1 MAENEGSEKTERATP
16 KRLEEARK
24 KGQVPRSA
32 DLSAAIVSLIGA
44 GFLYLFGAGAANEM
58 LSVMRD
64 GLSVTSVDLMQSDV
78 LLRHTA
84 DQFVHGFLAVV
95 PLMGVLVLAA
105 VAAPALIGG
114 WNFSSEALAFKGE
127 RINPLAG
134 IGRMFSVRSL
144 VELIKAIGK
153 FVFVGGIGCIVV
165 WSQSEALMGLAR
177 QPIEVAI
184 LEATKITAYASL
196 LMAAS
201 LGLIAIIDA
210 PFQLWRF
217 GEDMKMSR
225 DDVRQEMKE
234 SDGSPENKSRIRSV
248 QSALSRGRM
257 MQDVPKANVV
267 ITNPT
272 HYAVALRYDEKKNG
286 APVVIAKGADEVAAK
301 IRELAAANGVPLV
314 SAPPLARALFRYVD
328 LGREIPAALYVAVA
342 QILTYVWQ
350 LRQATR
356 YGTTV
361 PTLPVIDPAV
371 ENIGRRAGVH

>member
-371 ENIGRRAGVH
+371 ENIGCRAGVH

>member
-95 PLMGVLVLAA
+95 PLMGALVLAA

-165 WSQSEALMGLAR
+165 WLQSEALMGLAR

-272 HYAVALRYDEKKNG
+272 HYAVALRYHEKKNG

>member
-165 WSQSEALMGLAR
+165 WLQSEALMGLAR

>member
-95 PLMGVLVLAA
+95 PLMGALVLAA

-165 WSQSEALMGLAR
+165 WLQSEALMGLAR

-361 PTLPVIDPAV
+361 PTLPAIDPAV

>member
-32 DLSAAIVSLIGA
+32 DLSAAIVSLIGT

-78 LLRHTA
+78 LLRHTG

-105 VAAPALIGG
+105 VAAPALLGG

-153 FVFVGGIGCIVV
+153 FGFVGGIGCIVV
-165 WSQSEALMGLAR
+165 WSQSEALMSLAR

-184 LEATKITAYASL
+184 LEATKIMAYASL

>member
-356 YGTTV
+356 YGTKV

>member
-95 PLMGVLVLAA
+95 PLMGALVLAA

-165 WSQSEALMGLAR
+165 WLQSEALMGLAR

-201 LGLIAIIDA
+201 LSLIALIDA

-361 PTLPVIDPAV
+361 PTLPAIDPAV
-371 ENIGRRAGVH
+371 ENIGCRAGVH

>member
-1 MAENEGSEKTERATP
+1 MAENEGSEKTQRATP

-95 PLMGVLVLAA
+95 PLMGALVLAA

-201 LGLIAIIDA
+201 LSLIALIDA

-356 YGTTV
+356 YGTKV

>member
-1 MAENEGSEKTERATP
+1 MADSDASEKTERATP

-64 GLSVTSVDLMQSDV
+64 GLSVTRVDLMQSDV
-78 LLRHTA
+78 LLRHTV
-84 DQFVHGFLAVV
+84 DQFAHGFLAVV

-272 HYAVALRYDEKKNG
+272 HYAVALRYDEMKNG

>member
-95 PLMGVLVLAA
+95 PLMGALVLAA

-165 WSQSEALMGLAR
+165 WLQSEALMGLAR

-361 PTLPVIDPAV
+361 PTLPAIDPAV
-371 ENIGRRAGVH
+371 ENIGCRAGVH

>member
-95 PLMGVLVLAA
+95 PLMGALVLAA

-165 WSQSEALMGLAR
+165 WLQSEALMGLAR

-371 ENIGRRAGVH
+371 ENIGCRAGVH

>member
-95 PLMGVLVLAA
+95 PLMGALVLAA

-165 WSQSEALMGLAR
+165 WLQSEALMGLAR

-201 LGLIAIIDA
+201 LSLIALIDA

>member
-1 MAENEGSEKTERATP
+1 MAENEGSEKTQRATP

-165 WSQSEALMGLAR
+165 WLQSEALMGLAR

-371 ENIGRRAGVH
+371 ENIGCRAGVH

>member
-1 MAENEGSEKTERATP
+1 MADSDASEKTERATP

-78 LLRHTA
+78 LLRHTI
-84 DQFVHGFLAVV
+84 DQFAHGFLAVV

-184 LEATKITAYASL
+184 LEAIKITAYASL

-301 IRELAAANGVPLV
+301 IRELAAAHGVPLV

>member
-201 LGLIAIIDA
+201 LGLIALIDA

-361 PTLPVIDPAV
+361 PTLAVIDPAV

>member
-1 MAENEGSEKTERATP
+1 MAENEGSEKTQRATP

-95 PLMGVLVLAA
+95 PLMGALVLAA

-165 WSQSEALMGLAR
+165 WLQSEALMGLAR

-361 PTLPVIDPAV
+361 PTLPAIDPAV
-371 ENIGRRAGVH
+371 ENIGCRAGVH

>member
-165 WSQSEALMGLAR
+165 WLQSEALMGLAR

-201 LGLIAIIDA
+201 LSLIALIDA

-361 PTLPVIDPAV
+361 PTLPAIDPAV
-371 ENIGRRAGVH
+371 ENIGCRAGVH

>member
-1 MAENEGSEKTERATP
+1 MADSDASEKTERATP

-78 LLRHTA
+78 LLRHTI

-114 WNFSSEALAFKGE
+114 WNFSSEALAFKGS

-184 LEATKITAYASL
+184 LEAIKITAYASL

-301 IRELAAANGVPLV
+301 IRELAAAHGVPLV

>member
-1 MAENEGSEKTERATP
+1 MADSDASEKTERATP

-165 WSQSEALMGLAR
+165 WLQSEALMGLAR

-371 ENIGRRAGVH
+371 ENIGCRAGVH

>member
-153 FVFVGGIGCIVV
+153 FVFVGG
-165 WSQSEALMGLAR
+165 MGLAR

-201 LGLIAIIDA
+201 LGLIALIDA

>member
-361 PTLPVIDPAV
+361 PTLAVIDPAV

>member
-32 DLSAAIVSLIGA
+32 DLSAAIVSLIGT

-64 GLSVTSVDLMQSDV
+64 GLSVTSVDLMQSDA
-78 LLRHTA
+78 LLRHTG
-84 DQFVHGFLAVV
+84 DQFVHGLLAVV

-153 FVFVGGIGCIVV
+153 FGFVGGIGCIVV
-165 WSQSEALMGLAR
+165 WSQSEALMSLAR

-184 LEATKITAYASL
+184 LEATKIMAYASL

-361 PTLPVIDPAV
+361 PTFPVIDPAV

>member
-64 GLSVTSVDLMQSDV
+64 GLSVTSVDLMQSDF

-95 PLMGVLVLAA
+95 PLMGALVLAA

-165 WSQSEALMGLAR
+165 WLQSEALMGLAR

-371 ENIGRRAGVH
+371 ENIGRRAGAH

>member
-342 QILTYVWQ
+342 HILTYVWQ

>member
-201 LGLIAIIDA
+201 LSLIALIDA

-371 ENIGRRAGVH
+371 ENIGCRAGVH

>member
-1 MAENEGSEKTERATP
+1 MAENEGSEKTQRATP

-95 PLMGVLVLAA
+95 PLMGALVLAA

-165 WSQSEALMGLAR
+165 WLQSEALMGLAR

-272 HYAVALRYDEKKNG
+272 HYAVALRYHEKKNG

-371 ENIGRRAGVH
+371 ENIGCRAGVH

>member
-95 PLMGVLVLAA
+95 PLMGALVLAA

-165 WSQSEALMGLAR
+165 WLQSEALMGLAR

-184 LEATKITAYASL
+184 LEAIKITAYASL

-371 ENIGRRAGVH
+371 ENIGCRAGVH

>member
-95 PLMGVLVLAA
+95 PLMGALVLAA

-371 ENIGRRAGVH
+371 ENIGCRAGVH

>member
-95 PLMGVLVLAA
+95 PLMGALVLAA

-165 WSQSEALMGLAR
+165 WLQSEALMGLAR

-248 QSALSRGRM
+248 QSALSRGRL

-371 ENIGRRAGVH
+371 ENIGCRAGVH

>member
-201 LGLIAIIDA
+201 LSLIALIDA

>member
-1 MAENEGSEKTERATP
+1 MAENEGSEKTEQATP

-44 GFLYLFGAGAANEM
+44 GFLYMFGTGAATEM
-58 LSVMRD
+58 LAVMRD
-64 GLSVTSVDLMQSDV
+64 GLTVSSVDLRQDDI
-78 LLRHTA
+78 LLRHTVE
-84 DQFVHGFLAVV
+84 QFSHGFLAVV
-95 PLMGVLVLAA
+95 PLLGALVLAA
-105 VAAPALIGG
+105 IAAPVLIGG

-127 RINPLAG
+127 RINPLSG
-134 IGRMFSVRSL
+134 IGRMFSLRSL
-144 VELIKAIGK
+144 VELFKAIGK
-153 FVFVGGIGCIVV
+153 FVFVGGIGCFVV
-165 WSQSEALMGLAR
+165 WSQAEALMGLAR
-177 QPIEVAI
+177 QPIEVAV

-201 LGLIAIIDA
+201 LGLIALIDA
-210 PFQLWRF
+210 PFQLWRY

-225 DDVRQEMKE
+225 NDVRQEMKE

-257 MQDVPKANVV
+257 MQDVPTANVV

-272 HYAVALRYDEKKNG
+272 HYAVALRYDDKKNG

-301 IRELAAANGVPLV
+301 IRELASAHGVPLV

-356 YGTTV
+356 YGTAA
-361 PTLPVIDPAV
+361 PALPVIDPAV

>member
-1 MAENEGSEKTERATP
+1 MADSDASEKTERATP

-78 LLRHTA
+78 LLRHTI
-84 DQFVHGFLAVV
+84 DQFAHGFLAVV

-184 LEATKITAYASL
+184 LEAIKITAYASL

>member
-1 MAENEGSEKTERATP
+1 
-16 KRLEEARK
+16 
-24 KGQVPRSA
+24 
-32 DLSAAIVSLIGA
+32 
-44 GFLYLFGAGAANEM
+44 
-58 LSVMRD
+58 
-64 GLSVTSVDLMQSDV
+64 
-78 LLRHTA
+78 
-84 DQFVHGFLAVV
+84 
-95 PLMGVLVLAA
+95 
-105 VAAPALIGG
+105 
-114 WNFSSEALAFKGE
+114 
-127 RINPLAG
+127 
-134 IGRMFSVRSL
+134 L

>member
-32 DLSAAIVSLIGA
+32 DLGAAIVSLIGA

-201 LGLIAIIDA
+201 LGLIALIDA